1 MLCVELYIDH
11 SLGQNKM
18 NVKGENQVINLYS
31 REPETG
37 KRK

>member
-1 MLCVELYIDH
+1 
-11 SLGQNKM
+11 M